1 MDIDNLIQNN
11 SRHIRFGI
19 SNWTI
24 SKWNEDEVSFNPRNI
39 IKEHEKI
46 LSENPKTSILP
57 NKIEYTNNVIL
68 TQGLTESAKRD
79 AGLSSSEIDYVSLGT
94 DGTAESESQTDLQ
107 AELSGSPYVRK
118 QLSVAGARAVVGVV
132 AKYGMLFTTSD
143 VPSASSIPITIREA
157 GLHWHVSDASKCH
170 ARLAFSDFSLDAGDL
185 LVIQANETMSNGVL

>member
-1 MDIDNLIQNN
+1 MNIDNLVNNN

-19 SNWTI
+19 SNWTV

-46 LSENPKTSILP
+46 LSENPKTSVLP
-57 NKIEYTNNVIL
+57 SKIEHSNNVIL

-79 AGLSSSEIDYVSLGT
+79 AGLASTAIDYVSLGT
-94 DGTAESESQTDLQ
+94 SSTAESESQTDLQ

-118 QLSVAGARAVVGVV
+118 QCSTQGARAVVGVV
-132 AKYGMLFTTSD
+132 AKYGMLFTTTD
-143 VPSASSIPITIREA
+143 VPSASSIPITIKEA

-170 ARLAFSDFSLDAGDL
+170 ARLAFSDFALDAGDL

>member
-1 MDIDNLIQNN
+1 MNIDNLINNN

-24 SKWNEDEVSFNPRNI
+24 SKWSENEVSFNSNNI

-46 LSENPKTSILP
+46 LSENPKTSVLP
-57 NKIEYTNNVIL
+57 SKIEYSNNVIL
-68 TQGLTESAKRD
+68 SQGLTESAKRD
-79 AGLSSSEIDYVSLGT
+79 AGISTSSIDYVSLGT

-107 AELSGSPYVRK
+107 TELSGTPYVRK

-132 AKYGMLFTTSD
+132 AKYGMLFTTAD

-157 GLHWHVSDASKCH
+157 GLHWHISDASKCH

>member
-1 MDIDNLIQNN
+1 MNIDNLINNN

-24 SKWNEDEVSFNPRNI
+24 SKWNENEVSFNSNNI

-46 LSENPKTSILP
+46 LSENPKTSVLP
-57 NKIEYTNNVIL
+57 SKIEHSNNVIL

-79 AGLSSSEIDYVSLGT
+79 AGLVSTAIDYVSLGT
-94 DGTAESESQTDLQ
+94 DGTAEAESQTDLQ

>member
-1 MDIDNLIQNN
+1 MNIDNLINNN

-24 SKWNEDEVSFNPRNI
+24 SKWNENEVSFNPNNI

-57 NKIEYTNNVIL
+57 SKIEHSNNVIL
-68 TQGLTESAKRD
+68 SQGLTESANRD
-79 AGLSSSEIDYVSLGT
+79 IGSSSTSVDFVSLGT
-94 DGTAESESQTDLQ
+94 SGTAEAESQTDLQ
-107 AELSGSPYVRK
+107 TELSGSPYVRK
-118 QLSVAGARAVVGVV
+118 QCSTQGARAVVGTVV
-132 AKYGMLFTTSD
+132 KYGMLFTTSD

-170 ARLAFSDFSLDAGDL
+170 ARLAFSDFALDAGDL

>member
-1 MDIDNLIQNN
+1 VNIDNLINNN

-19 SNWTI
+19 TTWTI
-24 SKWNEDEVSFNPRNI
+24 SKWNENDVSFNSNNI
-39 IKEHEKI
+39 INEHEKI

-57 NKIEYTNNVIL
+57 SKIESRNNVVL
-68 TQGLTESAKRD
+68 TQGLTESCKRD
-79 AGLSSSEIDYVSLGT
+79 AGLVSNSVDYVSIGT
-94 DGTAESESQTDLQ
+94 DGTSESESQTDLQ

-118 QLSVAGARAVVGVV
+118 QTSVSGARAVVGTT

-170 ARLAFSDFSLDAGDL
+170 ARVSFSDFALDSGDL
-185 LVIQANETMSNGVL
+185 LVIQINESMSNGVL

>member
-1 MDIDNLIQNN
+1 MNIDNLINNN

-24 SKWNEDEVSFNPRNI
+24 SKWNENEVSFNPNNI

-46 LSENPKTSILP
+46 LSENPKTSVLP
-57 NKIEYTNNVIL
+57 SKIEHSNNVIL
-68 TQGLTESAKRD
+68 TQGLTESANRD
-79 AGLSSSEIDYVSLGT
+79 IGTSSTSVDFVSIGT
-94 DGTAESESQTDLQ
+94 DGTESQTDLQ

-118 QLSVAGARAVVGVV
+118 QCSTQGARAVVGTVV
-132 AKYGMLFTTSD
+132 KYGMLFTTSD

>member
-1 MDIDNLIQNN
+1 MNIDNLVNN
-11 SRHIRFGI
+11 NLRHIRFGI

-24 SKWNEDEVSFNPRNI
+24 SKWNEDEISFNPRNI

-46 LSENPKTSILP
+46 LSENPKTSVLP
-57 NKIEYTNNVIL
+57 SKIEHSNNVIL

-79 AGLSSSEIDYVSLGT
+79 AGLASTAIDYVSLGT
-94 DGTAESESQTDLQ
+94 SSTAESESQTDLQ

-118 QLSVAGARAVVGVV
+118 QCSTQGARAVVGVV
-132 AKYGMLFTTSD
+132 AKYGMLFTTTD
-143 VPSASSIPITIREA
+143 VPSASSIPITIKEA

-170 ARLAFSDFSLDAGDL
+170 ARLAFSDFALDAGDL